1 MWVGT
6 VDAGAFT
13 MDCCRFGQGRET
25 LVILPGISL
34 QRVMGTA
41 GAIAGAYRK
50 LAESCEICV
59 FERRNDMPPGYGVR
73 DMALDTARAM
83 EALGLGP
90 AHLFGASQGGMMAM
104 ALAALR
110 PELVKR
116 LILGSTSA
124 RISDRRYGAVFEPWA
139 RLARAGDAAALCRTF
154 AEAVYPRRVFGK
166 LGPLLSELAEAV
178 TEEDLERFAIQV
190 EALRGLDLEEDLG
203 RIACPTLVIGD
214 RDDAV
219 VGGEASG
226 RIAARIPGAELFMYE
241 GWGHAAYDLARD
253 YKARMLAFLAESAER

>member
-124 RISDRRYGAVFEPWA
+124 RISDERYGAVFEPWA

-166 LGPLLSELAEAV
+166 LGPLLSELAEPLERILTTPCNEEKRQTIEKICAAV
-178 TEEDLERFAIQV
+178 TAEVRRQGLAETESGDLEKLAYAVNDRVRDPQ
-190 EALRGLDLEEDLG
+190 LRNAHIL
-203 RIACPTLVIGD
+203 A
-214 RDDAV
+214 AV
-219 VGGEASG
+219 
-226 RIAARIPGAELFMYE
+226 
-241 GWGHAAYDLARD
+241 
-253 YKARMLAFLAESAER
+253 

>member
-1 MWVGT
+1 MRIET

-34 QRVMGTA
+34 QRVMESA
-41 GAIAGAYRK
+41 GAVAGAYRQ
-50 LAESCEICV
+50 LAEVFQVCV
-59 FERRNDMPPGYGVR
+59 FERRNDMPEGYTVR

-104 ALAALR
+104 TLAIER

-116 LILGSTSA
+116 LVLGSTSA
-124 RISDRRYGAVFEPWA
+124 RISDGRYRRVFGPWA
-139 RLARAGDAAALCRTF
+139 RLARAGDAAALCQAF
-154 AEAVYPRRVFGK
+154 AEAVYPGRTFEK
-166 LGPLLSELAEAV
+166 LKPLLPELAKAA
-178 TEEDLERFAIQV
+178 TAEDLERFAIQT
-190 EALRGLDLEEDLG
+190 EALEGLDILDGLG
-203 RIACPTLVIGD
+203 RIACPTLVIGG

-219 VGGEASG
+219 VGAAASEA
-226 RIAARIPGAELFMYE
+226 IAARVPGAALYLYD
-241 GWGHAAYDLARD
+241 GYGHAAYDLARD
-253 YKARMLAFLAESAER
+253 YKARLLAFLTGDVGR

>member
-124 RISDRRYGAVFEPWA
+124 RISDERYGAVFEPWA

-154 AEAVYPRRVFGK
+154 AEAVYPRRGFGK
-166 LGPLLSELAEAV
+166 LGPLLSELAGALALGRKPGTLGVRDETLATMACKAAVKAGKDSDPREWIPVVEAV
-178 TEEDLERFAIQV
+178 
-190 EALRGLDLEEDLG
+190 LRGEVKYCPHGRPVTMRLTKKQLD
-203 RIACPTLVIGD
+203 RNFRRT
-214 RDDAV
+214 
-219 VGGEASG
+219 
-226 RIAARIPGAELFMYE
+226 
-241 GWGHAAYDLARD
+241 
-253 YKARMLAFLAESAER
+253 